1 MKTFAKTNE
10 ETLKQEIIERYIKTK
25 NRVPT
30 VRELNKEI
38 EEEVFEDQNIIS
50 TGVFLKNKDFP
61 RVTEESSVE
70 KFNTLFRENQNSI
83 KSLNAEYDSQRK
95 ELETK
100 FKNFNKVFTNIYE
113 ELETLNLEANQKL
126 LLTNS
131 DAFNYGV
138 TESFKSLGKSR
149 FQ

>member
-50 TGVFLKNKDFP
+50 TALH
-61 RVTEESSVE
+61 
-70 KFNTLFRENQNSI
+70 NTIGGLM
-83 KSLNAEYDSQRK
+83 K
-95 ELETK
+95 E
-100 FKNFNKVFTNIYE
+100 
-113 ELETLNLEANQKL
+113 
-126 LLTNS
+126 
-131 DAFNYGV
+131 
-138 TESFKSLGKSR
+138 
-149 FQ
+149 